1 MLWTI
6 GILEAFHLRE
16 SLMKFREEEKQIEND
31 VKIMRED
38 LAQMQH
44 YRDEITSSSAEITR
58 LRQKSTI
65 FQVTM
70 KDRIKYHEENK
81 QRAEA
86 DFNTILQ
93 RYAKDSSDANKVV
106 GIQAVEREVRKK
118 EETLTAIREKRTDYE
133 ARLKGR

>member
-1 MLWTI
+1 
-6 GILEAFHLRE
+6 
-16 SLMKFREEEKQIEND
+16 MKFREEEKQIEND

-44 YRDEITSSSAEITR
+44 YRDEITSSSGEITR

-93 RYAKDSSDANKVV
+93 RYAKESSDANKVV

-118 EETLTAIREKRTDYE
+118 EENLTAIREKRNDYE